1 MYFYPQGLTMK
12 KEPRNI
18 TNRQVVAQSNNILGA
33 RYELTE
39 TEQKIILLAI
49 AQVDSI
55 NDDEFFIYSVTVP
68 ELEKLLGVELKQQQL
83 KETCRRL
90 LQRVVTIHT
99 QSGWRMFQWINR
111 AEYFNGENR
120 IEFKISDD
128 IKPYLLNLKGNFT
141 KLQLENAIKFSGKY
155 TIRFY
160 QFLMKLKN
168 TTERKERYEL
178 DDLYK
183 MLMLPKSMQVFG
195 QFKRNVLDPSIK
207 EINEKSEIKASY
219 ELGRTGRKYTDLIL
233 SWEYKAKSQNQTKKA
248 RATKDFDK
256 YIGKLVEYQGRIIEI
271 DQVRETTEQETGD
284 IRKICVIYNARQ
296 NISRVDF
303 ENIDHLEIN
312 IKRAEK
318 MLKENPDLGAK
329 YDKSREIAELFAKL
343 DDFNQKIRI

>member
-1 MYFYPQGLTMK
+1 MK

-18 TNRQVVAQSNNILGA
+18 TNRQVVAQSNSILGA

-55 NDDEFFIYSVTVP
+55 NDDEFFIYRVTIP
-68 ELEKLLGVELKQQQL
+68 ELEKYLGVELKQQQL

-90 LQRVVTIHT
+90 LQRVITIQT

-111 AEYFNGENR
+111 AEYFNGENA

-128 IKPYLLNLKGNFT
+128 IKPYLLKLKGNFT
-141 KLQLENAIKFSGKY
+141 KLQLENAIKFNSKY

-160 QFLMKLKN
+160 QFLMKLQN

-183 MLMLPKSMQVFG
+183 MLMLPKTLRSFG
-195 QFKRNVLDPSIK
+195 NFRQKVLDPSIK

-219 ELGRTGRKYTDLIL
+219 EIGRTGRKYTNITL
-233 SWEYKAKSQNQTKKA
+233 SYTTKQTEK
-248 RATKDFDK
+248 
-256 YIGKLVEYQGRIIEI
+256 
-271 DQVRETTEQETGD
+271 TTEARRKAMKKYTNKQLEKFKGVEFARSGLYGMEFYICKNFNVAPEINKERGD
-284 IRKICVIYNARQ
+284 GNFCASVENGAFFYN
-296 NISRVDF
+296 SVSDF
-303 ENIDHLEIN
+303 EADIKLAKDNQNNKNKPSNKSKEISEFLS
-312 IKRAEK
+312 KA
-318 MLKENPDLGAK
+318 LKK
-329 YDKSREIAELFAKL
+329 
-343 DDFNQKIRI
+343 

>member
-1 MYFYPQGLTMK
+1 MK

-55 NDDEFFIYSVTVP
+55 NDDEFFIYRVTIP
-68 ELEKLLGVELKQQQL
+68 ELEKYLGVELKQQQL

-90 LQRVVTIHT
+90 LQRVITIQT

-111 AEYFNGENR
+111 AEYFNGENA

-128 IKPYLLNLKGNFT
+128 IKPYLLKLKGNFT
-141 KLQLENAIKFSGKY
+141 KLQLENAIKFNSKY

-160 QFLMKLKN
+160 QFLMKLQN

-183 MLMLPKSMQVFG
+183 MLMLPKTLRSFG
-195 QFKRNVLDPSIK
+195 NFRQKVLDPSIK

-219 ELGRTGRKYTDLIL
+219 EIGRTGRKYTNITL
-233 SWEYKAKSQNQTKKA
+233 SYTTKQTEK
-248 RATKDFDK
+248 
-256 YIGKLVEYQGRIIEI
+256 
-271 DQVRETTEQETGD
+271 TTEARRKAMKKYTNKQLEKFKGVEFARSGLYGMEFYICKNFNVAPEINKERGD
-284 IRKICVIYNARQ
+284 GNYCAFVENGAFYYN
-296 NISRVDF
+296 SVLDF
-303 ENIDHLEIN
+303 EAD
-312 IKRAEK
+312 IKLAKDNQNEK
-318 MLKENPDLGAK
+318 NKPS
-329 YDKSREIAELFAKL
+329 DKSKEISEFLSKALK
-343 DDFNQKIRI
+343 K